1 MHAISNKKV
10 QPKWLKKINLSSVL
24 LTMLWIL
31 SLFVVARSTQHKYE
45 LKLEAAIEQYK
56 MEQSAATMQSIQEDP
71 AVVQAKRERELLA
84 KLLYGIRHNSS
95 DDMRTYCWCVF
106 NRVDTDDPL
115 FADTFEEVVLQK
127 GQWMDFSE
135 DNPVVKEYYKI
146 ASDMLDLWHSDEPR
160 PCTSD
165 YKYMYWTPEKI
176 TLRTSLEQKGDMDTW
191 RWKS

>member
-1 MHAISNKKV
+1 MHAINKKRS
-10 QPKWLKKINLSSVL
+10 WLDYLKRINLYSVFL
-24 LTMLWIL
+24 ILVWVL

-56 MEQSAATMQSIQEDP
+56 MEQSAATMISIQEDP
-71 AVVQAKRERELLA
+71 AIVQAKRERELLA
-84 KLLYGIRHNSS
+84 KLLYGIRQNSS

-115 FADTFEEVVLQK
+115 FADTLEEVVFQK

-135 DNPVVKEYYKI
+135 SNPVVKEYYKI
-146 ASDMLDLWHSDEPR
+146 ASDMLDLWHSNEPR

-165 YKYMYWTPEKI
+165 YKYMYWTPTKI
-176 TLRTSLEQKGDMDTW
+176 VLRTSLDQSNDMDTW